1 VAVGWAVAIVALSFM
16 PWDYAI
22 GSGLGDKLGHMAAYA
37 LLACSAAFGW
47 RDRIRLPVILLA
59 VLTCG
64 ATIEVLQ
71 AWVPGRVAD
80 WGDLLANT
88 IGTLAGAGM
97 AAAAARHM
105 DVE

>member
-1 VAVGWAVAIVALSFM
+1 MTVGWAVAIAVLSFV
-16 PWDYAI
+16 PQEYAI
-22 GSGLGDKLGHMAAYA
+22 GSGLGDKLSHMVAYA
-37 LLACSAAFGW
+37 LLTCSAALGW
-47 RDRIRLPVILLA
+47 RDRVRLPITLLA
-59 VLTCG
+59 VLTYG

-88 IGTLAGAGM
+88 IGTIAGAGM
-97 AAAAARHM
+97 AVVAARYM